1 MKRMTRGDDDN
12 EKDDYSNSDG
22 RRRRWPT
29 NDYDDDDNYDAE
41 EVRDTYPTIE
51 RMISRKMNKGG
62 QRFIRLPT

>member
-22 RRRRWPT
+22 RRQRWPT

-41 EVRDTYPTIE
+41 EVRDYVSSDRE
-51 RMISRKMNKGG
+51 NDK
-62 QRFIRLPT
+62 QEDE